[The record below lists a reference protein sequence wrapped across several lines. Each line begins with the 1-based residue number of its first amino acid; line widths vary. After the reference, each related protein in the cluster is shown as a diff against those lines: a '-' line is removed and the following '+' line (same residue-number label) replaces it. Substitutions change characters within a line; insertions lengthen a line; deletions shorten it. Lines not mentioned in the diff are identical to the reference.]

1 MKKTIYTGVIAI
13 LLLFHVAG
21 LYDISFTSIE
31 GQAGQM
37 SVYQGKKLLI
47 VTLPC
52 TQSPY
57 ADSLLYSLDTLA
69 SNNSQLLN
77 VLAVPAKEDGFSSS
91 NRTALLAWYRS
102 KLGSQ
107 ITIMEG
113 ANVRKTSGS
122 SQHELFSWLT
132 RVEKNE
138 SFDVDADAPGFMYF
152 ITGSGTL
159 YGVLRPTSKI
169 WGQSVQRTLHL

>member
-1 MKKTIYTGVIAI
+1 MKKTIYTGIIALM
-13 LLLFHVAG
+13 LLPVAG
-21 LYDISFTSIE
+21 LYDISFVTIE
-31 GQAGQM
+31 GQTGHM

-57 ADSLLYSLDTLA
+57 ADSMLFSLDTLA
-69 SNNSQLLN
+69 SNNSQLLK
-77 VLAVPAKEDGFSSS
+77 VLAVPAKEDGFNNS
-91 NRTALLAWYRS
+91 NRETLLAWYRS
-102 KLGSQ
+102 KLGNH

-113 ANVRKTSGS
+113 ANVRKTSGP

-138 SFDVDADAPGFMYF
+138 SFDVDADAPGFMFF

-159 YGVLRPTSKI
+159 YGVLRPTSKL